1 MRHFE
6 HCSRFCKRNQFN
18 DDIFCSQCLHLLS
31 SNLGAPPELVQ
42 KLLNDSKAMVCI
54 TMDGPFYCFSFKS
67 SIMPMEMGFKVGEE
81 FDFASPFDPTDV
93 QKVD

>member
-1 MRHFE
+1 MKIPLF
-6 HCSRFCKRNQFN
+6 
-18 DDIFCSQCLHLLS
+18 QCLNFLS
-31 SNLGAPPELVQ
+31 SILGAPPELVQ

-93 QKVD
+93 QKVNLWGTLSLLFIKLRPKMK

>member
-1 MRHFE
+1 M
-6 HCSRFCKRNQFN
+6 KLN
-18 DDIFCSQCLHLLS
+18 DDISYLNAYFF

-93 QKVD
+93 QKVNL